1 MNDDFNR
8 LPYDEETRP
17 EAAPRRRRGRFF
29 LRFLPGFLRRSR
41 GQPTEAT
48 AADMALQQGERP
60 SERPSERPIE
70 ELDQRLQALRERAQ
84 PGQQTEAASPREA
97 LYDVD
102 DLLARPEIIHRP
114 GGLISPLA
122 LSKAQQEQV
131 ELLRDM
137 VGGSAPQDEETN
149 FSRGR
154 GGLLSRGGQV
164 FSLRAI
170 PNMLVSLFLLLVLAL
185 PFASAGFT
193 SINDG
198 DLPPPDFPDDRRG
211 AQAAFALLDSLT
223 GADYALVAFEY
234 GPTAAGELDELADV
248 MLRHIFAQGTKPII
262 VSSNPIAV
270 AHARNVIAA
279 IERSVAPLGSTLEE
293 NRDYFILRFLS
304 GGALGLRDLSGN
316 FGSIV
321 KTSAR
326 GQPTGL
332 ALPSLDSMK
341 LIVLLAERAENLR
354 HWAEQV
360 ATETDSAFIAAV
372 GYAAQPLAQP
382 YVHAHDDIVG
392 MFVGLRDAYTYM
404 QKLQANYANFD
415 LQPRRVPPDA
425 KIEIAP
431 DDEQAAPTFTPLAVL
446 NQATALSAATAT
458 SPPVPTVQPTVQ
470 PTITSTAIPTVPPTE
485 TPQPTLEPTATATPL
500 PRVEVIAAGLIN
512 IRRQPNTT
520 SDILAVASAGD
531 TFPVLGVSDDGDW
544 VNILLPGN
552 LQAWVATFLVEPVL
566 PGAAGA
572 EEQLKA
578 SDPARSEQVLLQ
590 LGFSLRL
597 GNDPPRMYQAN
608 PPPQTDRAEFV
619 LLREDRQAEQRL
631 DAMTLG
637 TIAAVLVI
645 VAGNVFYALRALT
658 RRGRADA
665 GN

>member
-1 MNDDFNR
+1 
-8 LPYDEETRP
+8 
-17 EAAPRRRRGRFF
+17 
-29 LRFLPGFLRRSR
+29 
-41 GQPTEAT
+41 
-48 AADMALQQGERP
+48 MALQRGQSPAEALSQGP
-60 SERPSERPIE
+60 SEGPSERPIE

-84 PGQQTEAASPREA
+84 PGQQTDAASPREA

-137 VGGSAPQDEETN
+137 VGGSTPQDEETN

-154 GGLLSRGGQV
+154 GGLFSRGERV

-234 GPTAAGELDELADV
+234 GPTAAGELDELSDV

-279 IERSVAPLGSTLEE
+279 IERSVAPLGSALEA

-316 FGSIV
+316 FGNIV

-446 NQATALSAATAT
+446 NQATAMSAATAT
-458 SPPVPTVQPTVQ
+458 SPPVPTMQPTLP
-470 PTITSTAIPTVPPTE
+470 PTITSTAIPTVPPTA
-485 TPQPTLEPTATATPL
+485 TPQPTLEPTATNTPL

-531 TFPVLGVSDDGDW
+531 TFPVLGESDDGTW
-544 VNILLPGN
+544 INILLPGN

-566 PGAAGA
+566 PGAEDALT
-572 EEQLKA
+572 EQLKA
-578 SDPARSEQVLLQ
+578 SDPARSEQILLR

-645 VAGNVFYALRALT
+645 VAGNVFYALRALA